1 LIDAVFKVDKHKK
14 NHMENNINNPEI
26 INDIIKINNDRIE
39 GYNRA
44 IELAHSHGLHELE
57 PTFRQYADQ
66 SQSFIADLTPY
77 VELEGKEPTD
87 STMLS
92 GKLFRAWMGIKV
104 SITGNDKKSLLESCE
119 KGEDA
124 FKATYKKV
132 LEEDASELSP
142 NVQNVLTMQLN
153 KQLEAHNH
161 IKMLR
166 DNASL

>member
-1 LIDAVFKVDKHKK
+1 
-14 NHMENNINNPEI
+14 MENNINNPAI

-39 GYNRA
+39 GYKKA
-44 IELAHSHGLHELE
+44 IELAHAHGLHELE
-57 PTFRQYADQ
+57 SDFTKYVAQ
-66 SQSFIADLTPY
+66 SESFIADLTPY

-104 SITGNDKKSLLESCE
+104 NITGNDKKSLLESCE

-124 FKATYKKV
+124 FKATYQKV
-132 LEEDASELSP
+132 LDEDADELSP
-142 NVQNVLTMQLN
+142 NVKNVLTIQLN
-153 KQLEAHNH
+153 KQLEAHDT

>member
-1 LIDAVFKVDKHKK
+1 
-14 NHMENNINNPEI
+14 MENNINNPAI

-39 GYNRA
+39 GYNKA
-44 IELAHSHGLHELE
+44 IELAHNHGLHELE
-57 PTFRQYADQ
+57 PDFRKYIEQ
-66 SQSFIADLTPY
+66 SESFIAELTPY

-92 GKLFRAWMGIKV
+92 GKLFRAWMSIKV
-104 SITGNDKKSLLESCE
+104 NITGNDKKSLLESCE

-132 LEEDASELSP
+132 LDEDTDELSP
-142 NVQNVLTMQLN
+142 NVKNVLSIQLN
-153 KQLEAHNH
+153 KQLDAHDS

-166 DNASL
+166 DDASL